1 MGWGGR
7 EGRLIGPFFPSPQL
21 TGCRWSST
29 VTPVPS
35 TVLTMERG
43 PAETPHL
50 WTIWL
55 EHKAKHLIP
64 RSHPELGVAMY
75 TCTSAFGG
83 SQV

>member
-7 EGRLIGPFFPSPQL
+7 EGRLIGPLFPSPQL

-35 TVLTMERG
+35 TVLTMEKG
-43 PAETPHL
+43 TAETPHL

-64 RSHPELGVAMY
+64 LKKPP
-75 TCTSAFGG
+75 
-83 SQV
+83 